1 MHLVRD
7 LRYAFRGLARSP
19 LFTSVA
25 LLSIALGIGA
35 NTAIFTLVDEVLLRQ
50 LPVKNPDQ
58 LVLFNGARNHYG
70 SNSGGNMLSF
80 PMYEDF
86 RDDFVGPFDSPTA
99 ALAQGRPLDST
110 PTGLAQGGRASGS
123 KLPRVSLPVANG
135 APAQE
140 VFSGMFARRPI
151 AMNVGVEGQTE
162 RVPGELVSG
171 TYFQVLGVGAA
182 VGRVITPEDDKRGDG
197 PVAVLSY
204 DYWRTRFGGDPK
216 VVGQTI
222 AVNNNKL
229 TIIGV
234 SQAGF
239 DGVDIGYVPG
249 IRVPILMKAQMT
261 PNWDDVDNRR
271 SRWVNVFGRL
281 RPGVTRDQA
290 KTALQ
295 PYFHAILEQEVL
307 DAAFSGTTTYTRE
320 QFLTGQ
326 VDLLDAAQ
334 GRSPIRQQLSQP
346 LWLLLGIVGGVLLI
360 ACANV
365 ASLLIARATSRQ
377 KEIAVRLALGASRG
391 RIVGQL
397 LVESVLLAGIG
408 GILGLVIAAWTTK
421 FLLGFLP
428 VSDTPHV
435 ISGAIDNR
443 VLMFN
448 FALSLAT
455 GLVFG
460 LVPALRSTRPSLAP
474 TLKDTVG
481 AVVGG
486 SGGVRLRKGLVIA
499 QVTVSVLL
507 LISAGLFIRSLQNL
521 RTLDLGLKTEKL
533 IAFNLAPTLS
543 GYTPL
548 RAKQFDKQV
557 LDRVSATPGVA
568 GMAFAQM
575 GLLEGNEW
583 DSSMSVEGYEAKPG
597 ESMNPFCN
605 AVSPGYFKTLSIP
618 LIAGRDFDD
627 RDARFEAA
635 DPKAQIPSYK
645 VAIVN
650 DSFAKHYFGDRS
662 PVGRHIG
669 FGSNP
674 GTKTPIEIVG
684 VVKDSKYTGVRDE
697 IPRQVF
703 FAYMEND
710 GGGSAVMY
718 VRTTNQPDAAFATVR
733 QVVRQLDTNIP
744 IYNMRTMDHQMDQ
757 SLLNDRLI
765 ATLSTAFGVL
775 ATVLAVIGLYGVMAY
790 TVARRTREIGVR
802 MALGAVPGDVI
813 WLVMREVLVLVGSGI
828 GLGLIASWGLSR
840 FVSSQLY
847 GVSGSDPMTMAAAS
861 LLLAL
866 VAALAGYIPARR
878 ATRVNPVLALRYE

>member
-1 MHLVRD
+1 MRHLFPD

-50 LPVKNPDQ
+50 LPVKDPGQ

-70 SNSGGNMLSF
+70 NNSGGNMLSF

-86 RDDFVGPFDSPTA
+86 RDDFVERGTA
-99 ALAQGRPLDST
+99 PA
-110 PTGLAQGGRASGS
+110 
-123 KLPRVSLPVANG
+123 LPRVSLKVANG
-135 APAQE
+135 APAPKI
-140 VFSGMFARRPI
+140 FSGMFARRAV
-151 AMNVGVEGQTE
+151 AMNVGVDGQTE

-171 TYFQVLGVGAA
+171 TYFQVLGVRAA
-182 VGRVITPEDDKRGDG
+182 LGRLITSDDDKRGDG

-204 DYWRTRFGGDPK
+204 DYWRTRFGADPK
-216 VVGQTI
+216 VVGQIVT
-222 AVNNNKL
+222 VNNNKL

-239 DGVDIGYVPG
+239 DGVDIGYVPS
-249 IRVPILMKAQMT
+249 IRVPVLMKAQMT

-281 RPGVTRDQA
+281 KPGVTREQA
-290 KTALQ
+290 KAALQ
-295 PYFHAILEQEVL
+295 PYFHGILEQEVL
-307 DAAFSGTTTYTRE
+307 DAAFSGTTSYTRE
-320 QFLTGQ
+320 EFLKGQ
-326 VDLLDAAQ
+326 VDLFEAAQ

-346 LWLLLGIVGGVLLI
+346 LWLLLAIVGGVLLI

-397 LVESVLLAGIG
+397 LVESVLLAGVG
-408 GILGLVIAAWTTK
+408 GVLGLVIASWTTK

-435 ISGAIDNR
+435 ISGSIDSR
-443 VLMFN
+443 VLVFN
-448 FALSLAT
+448 FVLSLAT
-455 GLVFG
+455 GLLFG
-460 LVPALRSTRPSLAP
+460 LVPALRSTKPNLAP

-507 LISAGLFIRSLQNL
+507 LISAGLFIRSLRNL
-521 RTLDLGLKTEKL
+521 RTLDLGLKTENL
-533 IAFNLAPTLS
+533 IAFNLSPTLN
-543 GYTPL
+543 GYTSL
-548 RAKQFDKQV
+548 RSKQFEKQV
-557 LDRVSATPGVA
+557 RDRVSAAPGV
-568 GMAFAQM
+568 GGVAFAQM

-597 ESMNPFCN
+597 ESMNPYCN

-618 LIAGRDFDD
+618 LVAGRDFDD
-627 RDARFEAA
+627 RDARFEPA
-635 DPKAQIPSYK
+635 DPKAQLPSYK

-650 DSFAKHYFGDRS
+650 ESYAKHYFGDRS
-662 PVGRHIG
+662 PLGRHIG
-669 FGSNP
+669 FGINP
-674 GTKTPIEIVG
+674 GTKTPIEIIG

-703 FAYMEND
+703 FAFMEND
-710 GGGSAVMY
+710 SAGGTVMY
-718 VRTTNQPDAAFATVR
+718 VRTTNQPDAAFGAIR
-733 QVVRQLDTNIP
+733 QVVRELDANIP
-744 IYNMRTMDHQMDQ
+744 IYNLRTMDHQMDQ

-775 ATVLAVIGLYGVMAY
+775 ATLLAVIGLYGVMAY

-802 MALGAVPGDVI
+802 MALGAVAGDVI
-813 WLVMREVLVLVGSGI
+813 WLVMRDVLVLVGSGLL
-828 GLGLIASWGLSR
+828 LGLIASWALSR

-847 GVSGSDPMTMAAAS
+847 GVSGSDPLTMAGACFV
-861 LLLAL
+861 LAL
-866 VAALAGYIPARR
+866 VAAIAGYIPARR

>member
-1 MHLVRD
+1 MHIVRD
-7 LRYAFRGLARSP
+7 LRYAFRGLTRSP

-25 LLSIALGIGA
+25 LVSIALGIGA

-50 LPVKNPDQ
+50 LPVKDPGQ
-58 LVLFNGARNHYG
+58 LVLFNGPRNHYG
-70 SNSGGNMLSF
+70 NNSGGNMLSF

-86 RDDFVGPFDSPTA
+86 RDDFVDRGA
-99 ALAQGRPLDST
+99 ATR
-110 PTGLAQGGRASGS
+110 
-123 KLPRVSLPVANG
+123 LPRVSRAVANG
-135 APAQE
+135 APARA

-151 AMNVGVEGQTE
+151 AMNVGVDGQTE

-182 VGRVITPEDDKRGDG
+182 LGRVIVPADDARGDG

-204 DYWRTRFGGDPK
+204 DYWRTRFGANPR
-216 VVGQTI
+216 VIGQTI
-222 AVNNNKL
+222 TVNNHKL

-239 DGVDIGYVPG
+239 DGVDIGYVPS
-249 IRVPILMKAQMT
+249 IRVPVLMKAQMT

-281 RPGVTRDQA
+281 KPGVTLGQA
-290 KTALQ
+290 KAALQ
-295 PYFHAILEQEVL
+295 PYFHAVLEQEVV
-307 DAAFSGTTTYTRE
+307 DAAFSGTTSYTRDE
-320 QFLTGQ
+320 FLKGQ
-326 VDLLDAAQ
+326 VDLLPAAQ
-334 GRSPIRQQLSQP
+334 GRSPLRQQLSQP

-397 LVESVLLAGIG
+397 LVESVLLAAIG
-408 GILGLVIAAWTTK
+408 GVLGLVIASWTTR

-428 VSDTPHV
+428 LSDTPHV
-435 ISGAIDNR
+435 ISGSIDTR
-443 VLMFN
+443 VLVFN

-460 LVPALRSTRPSLAP
+460 LVPALRSTKPNLAP

-486 SGGVRLRKGLVIA
+486 SGGIRLRKGLVVA
-499 QVTVSVLL
+499 QVMVSVLL
-507 LISAGLFIRSLQNL
+507 LIGAGLFIRSLRNL
-521 RTLDLGLKTEKL
+521 RTLDLGLKTDNL
-533 IAFNLAPTLS
+533 IAFNLSPTLN
-543 GYTPL
+543 GYTSL
-548 RAKQFDKQV
+548 RSKQFEKQV
-557 LDRVSATPGVA
+557 AGRIVATPGVT

-583 DSSMSVEGYEAKPG
+583 DSSISVEGYDPKPG
-597 ESMNPFCN
+597 EQLNPYCN
-605 AVSPGYFKTLSIP
+605 AVSPGYFKALGIP

-627 RDARFEAA
+627 RDARFEPA
-635 DPKAQIPSYK
+635 DPKAPLPSYR

-650 DSFAKHYFGDRS
+650 ESYVKHYFGTRS
-662 PVGRHIG
+662 PLGRHIG
-669 FGSNP
+669 FGINP

-697 IPRQVF
+697 IPQQVF
-703 FAYMEND
+703 FAFMEND
-710 GGGSAVMY
+710 SAAGAVMY
-718 VRTTNQPDAAFATVR
+718 VRTTSQPDAAFGSIR
-733 QVVRQLDTNIP
+733 QIVRQLDTNVP
-744 IYNMRTMDHQMDQ
+744 IYNLRTMEHQIDQ
-757 SLLNDRLI
+757 SLLNDRII

-775 ATVLAVIGLYGVMAY
+775 ATLLAVIGLYGVMAY

-813 WLVMREVLVLVGSGI
+813 WLVMREVLTLVGAGLA
-828 GLGLIASWGLSR
+828 LGLIGSWGLGR

-847 GVSGSDPMTMAAAS
+847 GVSGSDPATVVGACLVLAS
-861 LLLAL
+861 

>member
-1 MHLVRD
+1 MRHLVPD

-50 LPVKNPDQ
+50 LPVKDPGQ

-70 SNSGGNMLSF
+70 NNSGGNMLSF

-86 RDDFVGPFDSPTA
+86 RDDFVERGSAPT
-99 ALAQGRPLDST
+99 
-110 PTGLAQGGRASGS
+110 
-123 KLPRVSLPVANG
+123 LPRVSLKVANG
-135 APAQE
+135 APAPKI
-140 VFSGMFARRPI
+140 FSGMFARRAV
-151 AMNVGVEGQTE
+151 AMNVGVDGQTE

-171 TYFQVLGVGAA
+171 TYFQVLGVRAA
-182 VGRVITPEDDKRGDG
+182 LGRLITSDDDKRGDG

-204 DYWRTRFGGDPK
+204 DYWRTRFGADPK
-216 VVGQTI
+216 VIGQTVT
-222 AVNNNKL
+222 VNNNKL

-239 DGVDIGYVPG
+239 DGVDIGYVPS
-249 IRVPILMKAQMT
+249 IRVPVLMKAQMT

-281 RPGVTRDQA
+281 KPGVTREQA
-290 KTALQ
+290 KAALQ
-295 PYFHAILEQEVL
+295 PYFHGILEQEVL
-307 DAAFSGTTTYTRE
+307 DAPFSGTTSYTRE
-320 QFLTGQ
+320 QFLKGQ
-326 VDLLDAAQ
+326 VDLFEAAQ

-346 LWLLLGIVGGVLLI
+346 LWLLLAIVGGVLLI

-397 LVESVLLAGIG
+397 LVESVLLAGVG
-408 GILGLVIAAWTTK
+408 GVLGLVIASWTTK

-435 ISGAIDNR
+435 ISGSIDSR
-443 VLMFN
+443 VLVFN
-448 FALSLAT
+448 FVLSLAT
-455 GLVFG
+455 GLLFG
-460 LVPALRSTRPSLAP
+460 LVPALRSTKPNLAP

-486 SGGVRLRKGLVIA
+486 GGVRLRKGLVIA

-507 LISAGLFIRSLQNL
+507 LISAGLFIRSLRNL
-521 RTLDLGLKTEKL
+521 RTLDLGLKTENL
-533 IAFNLAPTLS
+533 IAFNLSPTLS

-548 RAKQFDKQV
+548 RSKQFEKQV
-557 LDRVSATPGVA
+557 FDRVSAVPGVS
-568 GMAFAQM
+568 GVAFAQM

-597 ESMNPFCN
+597 ENLNPYCN

-618 LIAGRDFDD
+618 LVAGRDFDD
-627 RDARFEAA
+627 RDARFEPA
-635 DPKAQIPSYK
+635 DPKAQLPSYK

-650 DSFAKHYFGDRS
+650 ESYAKHYFGDRS
-662 PVGRHIG
+662 PLGRHIG
-669 FGSNP
+669 FGINP

-697 IPRQVF
+697 IPHQVF
-703 FAYMEND
+703 FAFMEND
-710 GGGSAVMY
+710 NAGGTVMY
-718 VRTTNQPDAAFATVR
+718 VRTTNQPDAAFGAIR
-733 QVVRQLDTNIP
+733 QVVRQLDANIP
-744 IYNMRTMDHQMDQ
+744 IYNLRTMDHQMDQ

-775 ATVLAVIGLYGVMAY
+775 ATLLAVIGLYGVMAY

-802 MALGAVPGDVI
+802 MALGAVAGDVI
-813 WLVMREVLVLVGSGI
+813 WLVMRDVLVLVGSGLV
-828 GLGLIASWGLSR
+828 LGLIASSALSR

-847 GVSGSDPMTMAAAS
+847 GVSGSDPLTMAGACVV
-861 LLLAL
+861 LAL
-866 VAALAGYIPARR
+866 VAAVAGYIPAWR

>member
-1 MHLVRD
+1 MRHLTRD

-19 LFTSVA
+19 LFTGVA
-25 LLSIALGIGA
+25 LVSIALGIGA
-35 NTAIFTLVDEVLLRQ
+35 NTAIFTLVDEVLLRR
-50 LPVKNPDQ
+50 LPVRNPEQ

-70 SNSGGNMLSF
+70 SNSGGNMLSY

-86 RDDFVGPFDSPTA
+86 RDNFVDRA
-99 ALAQGRPLDST
+99 AAPALP
-110 PTGLAQGGRASGS
+110 RAS
-123 KLPRVSLPVANG
+123 LAVAAG
-135 APAQE
+135 APATP
-140 VFSGMFARRPI
+140 VFSGMFARRTV
-151 AMNVGVEGQTE
+151 AMNVGANGQTE

-182 VGRVITPEDDKRGDG
+182 MGRVITPDDDKARGG
-197 PVAVLSY
+197 EPVAVLSY
-204 DYWRTRFGGDPK
+204 DYWRNRFGANPQI
-216 VVGQTI
+216 VGTTI
-222 AVNNNKL
+222 TVNNHTL

-239 DGVDIGYVPG
+239 DGVDIGYVPN
-249 IRVPILMKAQMT
+249 IRVPLMMKAQMT
-261 PNWDDVDNRR
+261 PNWDDVENRR

-281 RPGVTRDQA
+281 KPGVTLDRA
-290 KTALQ
+290 KAALQ
-295 PYFHAILEQEVL
+295 PFFHGILEQEVL
-307 DAAFSGTTTYTRE
+307 APDFSNTTAYTRAE
-320 QFLTGQ
+320 FLKGQ
-326 VDLLDAAQ
+326 VDLLPAAQ

-365 ASLLIARATSRQ
+365 ASLLIARATARQ

-397 LVESVLLAGIG
+397 LVESVMLAGIG
-408 GILGLVIAAWTTK
+408 GLLGLVIAAWTTR

-428 VSDTPHV
+428 TSDTPHV
-435 ISGAIDNR
+435 ISGSIDNR
-443 VLMFN
+443 ILLFN

-460 LVPALRSTRPSLAP
+460 LVPALRSTKPNLAP
-474 TLKDTVG
+474 TLKDQVG

-507 LISAGLFIRSLQNL
+507 LISAGLFIRSLRAL
-521 RTLDLGLKTEKL
+521 RVLDLGLKTDNL
-533 IAFNLAPTLS
+533 IAFNVSPTLS
-543 GYTPL
+543 GYTPV
-548 RAKQFDKQV
+548 RAKQFDKQ
-557 LDRVSATPGVA
+557 LLERVSVLPGIN

-597 ESMNPFCN
+597 EDMNPYCN
-605 AVSPGYFKTLSIP
+605 AVSPGYFKTMGIP
-618 LIAGRDFDD
+618 LVSGRDFDD
-627 RDARFEAA
+627 RDVRFEAG
-635 DPKAQIPSYK
+635 DPDAKLPSYK

-650 DSFAKHYFGDRS
+650 ESYAKHYFGERT
-662 PVGRHIG
+662 PIGRHIG
-669 FGSNP
+669 FGINP
-674 GTKTPIEIVG
+674 GTKTPIEIIG
-684 VVKDSKYTGVRDE
+684 IVKDAKYTGVRDD

-710 GGGSAVMY
+710 FAGSAVMY
-718 VRTTNQPDAAFATVR
+718 VRTTNQPDAAFGAIR
-733 QVVRQLDTNIP
+733 QVARQLDANLP
-744 IYNMRTMDHQMDQ
+744 IYNLRTLDHQIDQ

-765 ATLSTAFGVL
+765 ATLSSAFGVL
-775 ATVLAVIGLYGVMAY
+775 ATLLAVIGLYGVMAY

-802 MALGAVPGDVI
+802 MALGAVQGDVV
-813 WLVMREVLVLVGSGI
+813 WLVMREVLALVGTGI
-828 GLGLIASWGLSR
+828 VLGLVAAWGLGRLI
-840 FVSSQLY
+840 SSQLY
-847 GVSGSDPMTMAAAS
+847 GVTASDPLTIAGAAG
-861 LLLAL
+861 LLLFVAL
-866 VAALAGYIPARR
+866 LAGYLPARR

>member
-1 MHLVRD
+1 MHIVRD
-7 LRYAFRGLARSP
+7 LRYAFRGLVRSP

-35 NTAIFTLVDEVLLRQ
+35 NTAIFTLVDEVLLRR
-50 LPVKNPDQ
+50 LPVRNPDQ

-70 SNSGGNMLSF
+70 NNSGGNMLSF

-86 RDDFVGPFDSPTA
+86 RDDFVERGPAPA
-99 ALAQGRPLDST
+99 
-110 PTGLAQGGRASGS
+110 
-123 KLPRVSLPVANG
+123 LPRVSARVAIG
-135 APAQE
+135 APAQKI
-140 VFSGMFARRPI
+140 FSGMFARRPI
-151 AMNVGVEGQTE
+151 AMNVGVDGQTE

-171 TYFQVLGVGAA
+171 TYFEVLGVGAA
-182 VGRVITPEDDKRGDG
+182 IGRVITPSDDKRNDG

-204 DYWRTRFGGDPK
+204 DYWRTRFGADPK
-216 VVGQTI
+216 VIGETMT
-222 AVNNNKL
+222 VNNTKL

-239 DGVDIGYVPG
+239 DGVDIGYVPS
-249 IRVPILMKAQMT
+249 IRVPVLMKAQMT

-281 RPGVTRDQA
+281 KPGVTLEQA
-290 KTALQ
+290 KAAMQ
-295 PYFHAILEQEVL
+295 PYFHGVLEQEVL
-307 DAAFSGTTTYTRE
+307 DAAFSGTTSYTRE
-320 QFLTGQ
+320 QFLKGQ
-326 VDLLDAAQ
+326 VDLLPAAQ

-365 ASLLIARATSRQ
+365 ASLLIARATARQ
-377 KEIAVRLALGASRG
+377 KEIAVRLALGASRA

-397 LVESVLLAGIG
+397 LVESVLLAAVG
-408 GILGLVIAAWTTK
+408 GLLGLVIAAWTTK

-428 VSDTPHV
+428 TTDTPHV
-435 ISGAIDNR
+435 ISGSIDSR
-443 VLMFN
+443 VLLFN
-448 FALSLAT
+448 FVLSLAT
-455 GLVFG
+455 GLLFG
-460 LVPALRSTRPSLAP
+460 LVPALRSTRPNLAP
-474 TLKDTVG
+474 TLKDQVG

-486 SGGVRLRKGLVIA
+486 GGGVRLRKGLVIA
-499 QVTVSVLL
+499 QVMVSVLL
-507 LISAGLFIRSLQNL
+507 LISAGLFIRSLRNL
-521 RTLDLGLKTEKL
+521 RTLDLGLKTENL
-533 IAFNLAPTLS
+533 IAFNLSPTLN

-557 LDRVSATPGVA
+557 LDRVSALPGVT

-605 AVSPGYFKTLSIP
+605 AVSPNYFKTMGIRLV
-618 LIAGRDFDD
+618 AGRDFDD
-627 RDARFEAA
+627 RDARFEAG
-635 DPKAQIPSYK
+635 DPKAQLPSYK

-650 DSFAKHYFGDRS
+650 ESYAKHYFGDRS
-662 PVGRHIG
+662 PLGRHIG
-669 FGSNP
+669 FGMNP
-674 GTKTPIEIVG
+674 GTKTPIEIIG
-684 VVKDSKYTGVRDE
+684 VVRDSKYTGVRDE

-703 FAYMEND
+703 FAFMEND
-710 GGGSAVMY
+710 TVGGAVMY
-718 VRTTNQPDAAFATVR
+718 VRTTSQPEAAFGAVR
-733 QVVRQLDTNIP
+733 QIVRQLDSNIP
-744 IYNMRTMDHQMDQ
+744 IYNPRTMEHQLDQ

-775 ATVLAVIGLYGVMAY
+775 ATLLAVIGLYGVMAY

-802 MALGAVPGDVI
+802 MALGAVPADVV
-813 WLVMREVLVLVGSGI
+813 WLVMREVLVLVGSGLA
-828 GLGLIASWGLSR
+828 LGLVASWGLGR
-840 FVSSQLY
+840 YVGSQLY
-847 GVSGSDPMTMAAAS
+847 GVTGSDPVTIAGACV
-861 LLLAL
+861 LLAS
-866 VAALAGYIPARR
+866 VAALAGYLPARR

>member
-1 MHLVRD
+1 MHIVRD

-25 LLSIALGIGA
+25 LVSIALGIGA
-35 NTAIFTLVDEVLLRQ
+35 NTAIFTLVDEVLLRR
-50 LPVKNPDQ
+50 LPVRSPDQ

-70 SNSGGNMLSF
+70 NNSGGNMLSF

-86 RDDFVGPFDSPTA
+86 RDNFVELDAPA
-99 ALAQGRPLDST
+99 AQT
-110 PTGLAQGGRASGS
+110 T
-123 KLPRVSLPVANG
+123 LPRVSLPVAKG
-135 APAQE
+135 APARKI
-140 VFSGMFARRPI
+140 FSGMFARRPI
-151 AMNVGVEGQTE
+151 AMNVGVGGQTE

-204 DYWRTRFGGDPK
+204 DYWRTRFGADPK
-216 VVGQTI
+216 VVGQAIT
-222 AVNNNKL
+222 VNNNKL

-239 DGVDIGYVPG
+239 DGVDIGYVPS
-249 IRVPILMKAQMT
+249 IRVPVLMKAQMT

-281 RPGVTRDQA
+281 KPGVTREQA
-290 KTALQ
+290 KAALQ
-295 PYFHAILEQEVL
+295 PYFHALLEQEVL
-307 DAAFSGTTTYTRE
+307 EPAFSGTTSYTRE
-320 QFLTGQ
+320 QFLKGQ

-346 LWLLLGIVGGVLLI
+346 LWLLLAIVGGVLLI

-408 GILGLVIAAWTTK
+408 GILGLVIASWTTT

-435 ISGAIDNR
+435 ISGSIDAR
-443 VLMFN
+443 VLVFN
-448 FALSLAT
+448 FVLSLAT

-486 SGGVRLRKGLVIA
+486 GGSVRLRRGLVIA

-507 LISAGLFIRSLQNL
+507 LIGAGLFIRSLRNL
-521 RTLDLGLKTEKL
+521 RTLDLGLKTENL
-533 IAFNLAPTLS
+533 IAFNLSPTLN

-548 RAKQFDKQV
+548 RSKQFEKQV
-557 LDRVSATPGVA
+557 FERVGALPGVTGA
-568 GMAFAQM
+568 AFAQM

-597 ESMNPFCN
+597 ESMNPYCN
-605 AVSPGYFKTLSIP
+605 AVSPGYFKTLSIR

-627 RDARFEAA
+627 RDVRFDPA
-635 DPKAQIPSYK
+635 DPKAQLPSYK

-650 DSFAKHYFGDRS
+650 ESFAKHYFGDRS
-662 PVGRHIG
+662 PLGRHIG

-697 IPRQVF
+697 IPRQLF
-703 FAYMEND
+703 FAFMEND
-710 GGGSAVMY
+710 SAGGAVMY
-718 VRTTNQPDAAFATVR
+718 VRTTSQPDAAFGAIR
-733 QVVRQLDTNIP
+733 QIVRQLDSNVP
-744 IYNMRTMDHQMDQ
+744 IYNLRTMEHQMDV

-765 ATLSTAFGVL
+765 ATLSAAFGIL
-775 ATVLAVIGLYGVMAY
+775 ATLLAVIGLYGVMAY

-802 MALGAVPGDVI
+802 MALGAVPADVI
-813 WLVMREVLVLVGSGI
+813 WLVMREVLVLVGSGL
-828 GLGLIASWGLSR
+828 GLGLVASWALGR
-840 FVSSQLY
+840 YVGSQLY
-847 GVSGSDPMTMAAAS
+847 GVGGSDPVTIAAAC
-861 LLLAL
+861 LLLST
-866 VAALAGYIPARR
+866 VAALAGYVPARR
-878 ATRVNPVLALRYE
+878 ATRVNPTLALRYE

>member
-1 MHLVRD
+1 MRHLIPD
-7 LRYAFRGLARSP
+7 LRYAARGLARSP
-19 LFTSVA
+19 LFTCVA

-50 LPVKNPDQ
+50 LPVRDPGQ
-58 LVLFNGARNHYG
+58 LVLFDGPRNHYG
-70 SNSGGNMLSF
+70 NNSGGNMLSY

-86 RDDFVGPFDSPTA
+86 RDDFVDRGA
-99 ALAQGRPLDST
+99 APPLS
-110 PTGLAQGGRASGS
+110 
-123 KLPRVSLPVANG
+123 RVSLKVANG
-135 APAQE
+135 APPQKI
-140 VFSGMFARRPI
+140 FSGVFARRPVS
-151 AMNVGVEGQTE
+151 MNVGVDGRTE

-182 VGRVITPEDDKRGDG
+182 VGRLITPDDDKRGDG

-204 DYWRTRFGGDPK
+204 DYWRTRFGADPN

-222 AVNNNKL
+222 LVNNNKL

-234 SQAGF
+234 SQSGF
-239 DGVDIGYVPG
+239 DGVDIGYVPN
-249 IRVPILMKAQMT
+249 IRVPVLMKAQMT

-281 RPGVTRDQA
+281 KPGITRESA
-290 KTALQ
+290 KAALQ
-295 PYFHAILEQEVL
+295 PYFHGILEQEVL
-307 DAAFSGTTTYTRE
+307 DAAFSGTTTYTRDE
-320 QFLTGQ
+320 FLKGQ
-326 VDLLDAAQ
+326 LNVLAASQ

-346 LWLLLGIVGGVLLI
+346 LWLLLAIVAGVLLI

-397 LVESVLLAGIG
+397 LVESVLLASLG
-408 GILGLVIAAWTTK
+408 GILGLVIASWTTK

-435 ISGAIDNR
+435 ISGSIDNR
-443 VLMFN
+443 VLAFN
-448 FALSLAT
+448 FVLSVAT
-455 GLVFG
+455 GLLFG

-486 SGGVRLRKGLVIA
+486 GGVRLRKGLVIA

-507 LISAGLFIRSLQNL
+507 LIGAGLFIRSLRNL
-521 RTLDLGLKTEKL
+521 RTLDLGLKTENL
-533 IAFNLAPTLS
+533 IAFNLSPTLN
-543 GYTPL
+543 GYSSL
-548 RAKQFDKQV
+548 RSKQFEKQV
-557 LDRVSATPGVA
+557 FDRVGVQPGVT
-568 GMAFAQM
+568 GVAFAQM

-583 DSSMSVEGYEAKPG
+583 DSSMTVEGYDAKPG
-597 ESMNPFCN
+597 ENLNPYCN
-605 AVSPGYFKTLSIP
+605 AVSPAYFKTLSIP
-618 LIAGRDFDD
+618 LIAGRDFDE
-627 RDARFEAA
+627 RDQLFGPN
-635 DPKAQIPSYK
+635 DPKAQLPSYR

-650 DSFAKHYFGDRS
+650 ESFAKRYFGDRS

-674 GTKTPIEIVG
+674 GTKTPIEIIG

-703 FAYMEND
+703 FAFMEND
-710 GGGSAVMY
+710 SAGGAVMY
-718 VRTTNQPDAAFATVR
+718 VRTTNQPDAAFGAIR

-744 IYNMRTMDHQMDQ
+744 IYNLRTMDHQMDQ

-765 ATLSTAFGVL
+765 ATLSTAFGAL
-775 ATVLAVIGLYGVMAY
+775 ATLLAVIGLYGVMAFM
-790 TVARRTREIGVR
+790 VARRTREIGVR

-813 WLVMREVLVLVGSGI
+813 WLVMREVLVLVGSGLV
-828 GLGLIASWGLSR
+828 LGLVASWGLNR

-847 GVSGSDPMTMAAAS
+847 GISGSDPITMAGACLVLAS
-861 LLLAL
+861 

-878 ATRVNPVLALRYE
+878 ATKVNPVLALRYE